1 MSDIVERLREVA
13 MEKHQAAWG
22 RIDGGQDLSIGAML
36 ADEAADEIERLQ
48 AELRAAR
55 ELLDHIDAQL
65 PSWLDAMSDW
75 ELGGDMALESMDGAR
90 ARIDAFLAK

>member
-1 MSDIVERLREVA
+1 MSGIVERLREVA

-48 AELRAAR
+48 AELREAR
-55 ELLDHIDAQL
+55 L
-65 PSWLDAMSDW
+65 
-75 ELGGDMALESMDGAR
+75 ALEQIANSATSRTGEYTTGEGHAECLAIAR
-90 ARIDAFLAK
+90 AFLAK